1 MAWPDQ
7 TVRAVRSSVMAP
19 IKLRKMRNKDLLRWF
34 IQSVSGLLLTGAGLC
49 LAIDAGFSRASG
61 GDWFWYGTFSL
72 VVFQAG
78 VCLMIDS
85 VRFRIRS
92 GR

>member
-1 MAWPDQ
+1 MQ
-7 TVRAVRSSVMAP
+7 
-19 IKLRKMRNKDLLRWF
+19 NKDSKRWF

-49 LAIDAGFSRASG
+49 LAIDAGFCRASG
-61 GDWFWYGTFSL
+61 GAWFWYGTLSL

-78 VCLMIDS
+78 ICLMIDS
-85 VRFRIRS
+85 IRHRIRS